1 MALQP
6 RLSLLPPDAELLSPE
21 LALVRDEGRVIL
33 LNGGGPV
40 LCFDEDDV
48 EGRRLAAAIVCQPA
62 VKLAAPKA
70 VAEGLGISR
79 SMVFDYRR
87 RYLEGG
93 PAGLLTQR
101 SGPKGPHKLE
111 GKRAERAQALLDDGE
126 SNRAV
131 ARAVEVSEGA
141 VRLALKQG
149 RLKRPKGRGAAQ
161 GAKGPR
167 ERSDEDRQGPSGVA
181 VKRTE
186 ERVLA
191 AAGAL
196 SEAPPLFAEAQES
209 VAKAG
214 VLVALPALVAQGL
227 YEVGHQVYGKLRNG
241 YFGLNAVLSTLAF
254 MALLRIKTP
263 EQLSSHAPG
272 EFGLV
277 LGLDRAPE
285 VNTLRRKVAE
295 MGNREQALAFQAA
308 FAERWAK
315 EQPELLGFL
324 YVDGHVRP
332 YHGRKHALPKT
343 HVPRR
348 RLCMPATTDYWV
360 NDAFADPLF
369 YVTAPGNEG
378 LLATLNEAVL
388 PGVRELVGPGR
399 RVTLVMDRECWSP
412 KSFENWSQNGFDVLT
427 YRKGRYDP
435 WPEGDFQEHES
446 REGAKGS
453 VTYKLAEQPLTLSN
467 GFEVRE
473 VRCRTEDGHQTSV
486 VTTRTDLS
494 VLEIAER
501 MFSRWQQEH
510 FFRYMRHEFAL
521 DHLPTYG
528 VEPADPERAVP
539 NPAKKE
545 KKKELDGARAELA
558 RLKQAYAESSLNLGA
573 DNLII
578 ITILANKLPPRKQ
591 ALAVQVGLILAMLF
605 RIILLAMGSWLLTYA
620 VGVFLSIDGSFLGLH
635 LEADVSI
642 KALVLAIGGLVLIWK
657 GVKEL
662 RVNAKGIE
670 DEVQETESFGEV
682 MAVIVGMNLLFSV
695 DSILT
700 VVGMTDIFAVMVGS
714 VVISVALMLAFA
726 APLARFLHANPDF
739 AILGLFTLL
748 LMFSVDLYQNWWEEK
763 FRKKAKAPIELKR
776 RKK

>member
-528 VEPADPERAVP
+528 VEPADPKRPVP

-545 KKKELDGARAELA
+545 KKKELDGARADLA
-558 RLKQAYAESSLNLGA
+558 RLKQAYAESSLNHPEAEGTEPEVLQGRITA
-573 DNLII
+573 LQQRINALKQEHEALPSHVPVGQIRDPRTVVRLEQERKLLIDQI
-578 ITILANKLPPRKQ
+578 KMVAYRAETELAWL
-591 ALAVQVGLILAMLF
+591 VGPL
-605 RIILLAMGSWLLTYA
+605 
-620 VGVFLSIDGSFLGLH
+620 LGLH
-635 LEADVSI
+635 HSDEARSFLREVFQLPADLIPDPAAGTLVVRLHGMATWRSNRALGALCTI
-642 KALVLAIGGLVLIWK
+642 LNSYDTRYPGTDLRLVLEPPPSG
-657 GVKEL
+657 
-662 RVNAKGIE
+662 
-670 DEVQETESFGEV
+670 
-682 MAVIVGMNLLFSV
+682 
-695 DSILT
+695 
-700 VVGMTDIFAVMVGS
+700 
-714 VVISVALMLAFA
+714 
-726 APLARFLHANPDF
+726 
-739 AILGLFTLL
+739 
-748 LMFSVDLYQNWWEEK
+748 
-763 FRKKAKAPIELKR
+763 
-776 RKK
+776 